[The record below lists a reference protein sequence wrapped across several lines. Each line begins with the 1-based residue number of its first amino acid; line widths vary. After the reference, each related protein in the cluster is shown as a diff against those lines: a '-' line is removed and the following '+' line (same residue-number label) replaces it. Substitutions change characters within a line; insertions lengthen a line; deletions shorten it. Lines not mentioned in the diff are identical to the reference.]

1 MSNVID
7 KIGCAQIETCT
18 VDVNLKR
25 CVRRCGWPG
34 MGLHVEDVLSKAEAA
49 VMAIVNSKL

>member
-34 MGLHVEDVLSKAEAA
+34 MGLHVENVLSKAEAA